1 MGEQSARIGLRWLA
15 RIGAPVAIAL
25 LLANCAAGTGD
36 RVKNTNYSPRV
47 VADGEPVPRGG
58 GRFKLGNPYTINGR
72 TYYPSHDPAYRAEGI
87 ASWYGADFHGR
98 KTANGEVYD
107 MNAISAAHPTMPMPS
122 YARVTNL
129 ENGRSIIVR
138 VNDRGPYAHGR
149 IIDLSTGTAK
159 ALGTYGQGLARVRVE
174 YVGRAGLA
182 GSDDNALLATL
193 RHGTPAPA
201 PSSIRLASAR
211 PRFLAAAAIRKRRRC
226 RRSVRF
232 PRRRHGP
239 RRRRRAGTAAG
250 AAETR
255 PDAGLG
261 HAGICRIGARRGAG
275 GARAVARPD
284 ERPRPLLAAIRP
296 CGTAGI
302 DFG

>member
-1 MGEQSARIGLRWLA
+1 MGDQSGRIGLGWFA
-15 RIGAPVAIAL
+15 RIGAPAAVAL
-25 LLANCAAGTGD
+25 LVANCASNAPGA
-36 RVKNTNYSPRV
+36 RVKNTNYSPKM

-58 GRFKLGNPYTINGR
+58 GTFKLGQPYTINGR
-72 TYYPSHDPAYRAEGI
+72 TYYPTDDPKYRAEGI

-107 MNAISAAHPTMPMPS
+107 MHGISAAHPTMPMPS

-159 ALGTYGQGLARVRVE
+159 ALGTHGAGLARVRVE

-182 GSDDNALLATL
+182 GSDDTALMATL

-201 PSSIRLASAR
+201 PGSVRLATAQASVLSNGDPNVMPLPPERPFFLGDATYRPAR
-211 PRFLAAAAIRKRRRC
+211 TAAPAAAPPPSPPAQPKRA
-226 RRSVRF
+226 RSPVSVT
-232 PRRRHGP
+232 PEYAVSEP
-239 RRRRRAGTAAG
+239 APPPERA
-250 AAETR
+250 
-255 PDAGLG
+255 PSLGLMSG
-261 HAGICRIGARRGAG
+261 RG
-275 GARAVARPD
+275 
-284 ERPRPLLAAIRP
+284 LY
-296 CGTAGI
+296 
-302 DFG
+302 

>member
-1 MGEQSARIGLRWLA
+1 MGEQSARIGLGWLA
-15 RIGAPVAIAL
+15 RAGAPIAIAL
-25 LLANCAAGTGD
+25 LVANCAAGTSS
-36 RVKNTNYSPRV
+36 RAKNTNYSPKV

-58 GRFKLGNPYTINGR
+58 GNFKLGNPYTINGR
-72 TYYPSHDPAYRAEGI
+72 TYYPSHDPKYRAEGI

-159 ALGTYGQGLARVRVE
+159 ALGTYGAGLARVRVE

-193 RHGTPAPA
+193 RHGTPAPT
-201 PSSIRLASAR
+201 PGSIRLASAR
-211 PRFLAAAAIRKRRRC
+211 PSFLGNSRDPGMTPLPPERPFFLGDATVRAPARLTQPSAPPKRARTPVSVTPEYAA
-226 RRSVRF
+226 
-232 PRRRHGP
+232 P
-239 RRRRRAGTAAG
+239 
-250 AAETR
+250 
-255 PDAGLG
+255 GL
-261 HAGICRIGARRGAG
+261 
-275 GARAVARPD
+275 AVAAPA
-284 ERPRPLLAAIRP
+284 ERAPALGLMSGRGLY
-296 CGTAGI
+296 
-302 DFG
+302 

>member
-15 RIGAPVAIAL
+15 RLGAPVAIAL
-25 LLANCAAGTGD
+25 LVANCAVGTGD
-36 RVKNTNYSPRV
+36 RVKNTNYSPKV

-58 GRFKLGNPYTINGR
+58 GSFKLGNPYTINGR

-129 ENGRSIIVR
+129 ENGRSIVVR

-193 RHGTPAPA
+193 RHGTPAPT
-201 PSSIRLASAR
+201 PSSVRLASVRPSFLGGPPGETPLPPERPFFLGDAALRTPQRAAPPPAAPKRAR
-211 PRFLAAAAIRKRRRC
+211 SPVTALPEYVTSEPGAAAP
-226 RRSVRF
+226 VE
-232 PRRRHGP
+232 
-239 RRRRRAGTAAG
+239 RAPTL
-250 AAETR
+250 
-255 PDAGLG
+255 GLMSG
-261 HAGICRIGARRGAG
+261 R
-275 GARAVARPD
+275 D
-284 ERPRPLLAAIRP
+284 LY
-296 CGTAGI
+296 
-302 DFG
+302 

>member
-1 MGEQSARIGLRWLA
+1 MGDQSARIGLGWLA
-15 RIGAPVAIAL
+15 RLGAPVAIAL
-25 LLANCAAGTGD
+25 LLANCAAGTGA

-47 VADGEPVPRGG
+47 VAHGEPVPRGG
-58 GRFKLGNPYTINGR
+58 GSFKLGNPYTINGR
-72 TYYPSHDPAYRAEGI
+72 TYYPSHDPKYRAEGI

-159 ALGTYGQGLARVRVE
+159 ALGTYGAGLARVRVE

-182 GSDDNALLATL
+182 GSDDNALMATL

-201 PSSIRLASAR
+201 PGSIRLASLR
-211 PRFLAAAAIRKRRRC
+211 PSFL
-226 RRSVRF
+226 
-232 PRRRHGP
+232 
-239 RRRRRAGTAAG
+239 
-250 AAETR
+250 
-255 PDAGLG
+255 
-261 HAGICRIGARRGAG
+261 G
-275 GARAVARPD
+275 GARDSGATPLPP
-284 ERPRPLLAAIRP
+284 ERPFFLGDASVRAPARVTRSTAPPKRARTPVSVSPDYAAPGYVATVPAAPAERAP
-296 CGTAGI
+296 ALGLMSGR
-302 DFG
+302 GLY

>member
-1 MGEQSARIGLRWLA
+1 M
-15 RIGAPVAIAL
+15 AIAL

-36 RVKNTNYSPRV
+36 RVRNTNYSPKV
-47 VADGEPVPRGG
+47 VAEGEPVPRGG
-58 GRFKLGNPYTINGR
+58 GTFKLGNPYTINGR

-129 ENGRSIIVR
+129 ENGRSIVVR

-201 PSSIRLASAR
+201 PSSIRLASSR
-211 PRFLAAAAIRKRRRC
+211 PSFLGGSRDPGRDAVAAGTP
-226 RRSVRF
+226 VF
-232 PRRRHGP
+232 PRRCNASAP
-239 RRRRRAGTAAG
+239 RRRRGTADRRRRNAPG
-250 AAETR
+250 RRSRSRRNMRFRSPRRR
-255 PDAGLG
+255 PERAPALGLMSG
-261 HAGICRIGARRGAG
+261 RG
-275 GARAVARPD
+275 
-284 ERPRPLLAAIRP
+284 LY
-296 CGTAGI
+296 
-302 DFG
+302 

>member
-1 MGEQSARIGLRWLA
+1 MGDQSARIGLGRPA

-25 LLANCAAGTGD
+25 FVANCAAGTTGD
-36 RVKNTNYSPRV
+36 RIRNTNYSPKV

-58 GRFKLGNPYTINGR
+58 GTFKLGQPYTINGR
-72 TYYPSHDPAYRAEGI
+72 TYYPSHDTKYQAEGI

-98 KTANGEVYD
+98 QTANGEVYD
-107 MNAISAAHPTMPMPS
+107 MNGITAAHPTMPMPS

-159 ALGTYGQGLARVRVE
+159 ALGTYGAGLARVRVE

-193 RHGTPAPA
+193 RQGAPA
-201 PSSIRLASAR
+201 PSPGSIRLAAAQASVLSNGEPNVTPLPPERPFFLGDASYRPAR
-211 PRFLAAAAIRKRRRC
+211 
-226 RRSVRF
+226 
-232 PRRRHGP
+232 
-239 RRRRRAGTAAG
+239 TAAPSAPPPAQPKRARSPVSVTPEY
-250 AAETR
+250 AAPEPSAAPER
-255 PDAGLG
+255 APALGLMSG
-261 HAGICRIGARRGAG
+261 RG
-275 GARAVARPD
+275 
-284 ERPRPLLAAIRP
+284 LY
-296 CGTAGI
+296 
-302 DFG
+302 

>member
-1 MGEQSARIGLRWLA
+1 MFGVDGGAIRKDWAGVACAHWRAGGRCVAARQLR
-15 RIGAPVAIAL
+15 RRS
-25 LLANCAAGTGD
+25 TGD

-58 GRFKLGNPYTINGR
+58 GTFKLGNPYTINGR

-87 ASWYGADFHGR
+87 ASWYGTDFHGR

-129 ENGRSIIVR
+129 ENGRSIVVR

-159 ALGTYGQGLARVRVE
+159 ALGSYGQGLARVRVE

-201 PSSIRLASAR
+201 PSSIRLASTR
-211 PRFLAAAAIRKRRRC
+211 PTFLGGTRDPERRRC
-226 RRSVRF
+226 RRSGRLPSAMQPSAPPAPARAAP
-232 PRRRHGP
+232 PRRAK
-239 RRRRRAGTAAG
+239 RARTPVSV
-250 AAETR
+250 T
-255 PDAGLG
+255 P
-261 HAGICRIGARRGAG
+261 GICGFGARSAG
-275 GARAVARPD
+275 RSGRLRSA
-284 ERPRPLLAAIRP
+284 
-296 CGTAGI
+296 
-302 DFG
+302 

>member
-1 MGEQSARIGLRWLA
+1 MGDQSGRIGLGWLA
-15 RIGAPVAIAL
+15 RIGAPMAIAL
-25 LLANCAAGTGD
+25 LVANCAANTTGA
-36 RVKNTNYSPRV
+36 RVKNTNYSPKV

-58 GRFKLGNPYTINGR
+58 GSFKLGQPYTINGR
-72 TYYPSHDPAYRAEGI
+72 TYYPSHDPTYRAEGI

-107 MNAISAAHPTMPMPS
+107 MNGISAAHPTMPMPS

-159 ALGTYGQGLARVRVE
+159 ALGTYGAGLARVRVE

-193 RHGTPAPA
+193 RHGTPAPS
-201 PSSIRLASAR
+201 PGSVR
-211 PRFLAAAAIRKRRRC
+211 LAAAQA
-226 RRSVRF
+226 SVLSNGDPNTTPLPPERPF
-232 PRRRHGP
+232 FLGDATYRPSR
-239 RRRRRAGTAAG
+239 TAAPPATPPSP
-250 AAETR
+250 AAQPKRARSPVSVTPEYATSEPAAAPER
-255 PDAGLG
+255 APALGLMSG
-261 HAGICRIGARRGAG
+261 RG
-275 GARAVARPD
+275 
-284 ERPRPLLAAIRP
+284 LY
-296 CGTAGI
+296 
-302 DFG
+302 

>member
-1 MGEQSARIGLRWLA
+1 MGEQSARIGLGWLA
-15 RIGAPVAIAL
+15 RASAPIAIAL
-25 LLANCAAGTGD
+25 LLANCAGGGD
-36 RVKNTNYSPRV
+36 RVRNTNYSPKM
-47 VADGEPVPRGG
+47 VAEGEAVPRGG
-58 GRFKLGNPYTINGR
+58 GSFKLGNPYTINGR

-129 ENGRSIIVR
+129 ENGRSIVVR
-138 VNDRGPYAHGR
+138 VNDRGPYAHNR

-159 ALGTYGQGLARVRVE
+159 ALGTYGAGLARVRVE

-211 PRFLAAAAIRKRRRC
+211 PSFLSSSRDPEATPLPPERPFFLGDATYRAPVPARAA
-226 RRSVRF
+226 
-232 PRRRHGP
+232 PP
-239 RRRRRAGTAAG
+239 PPTAAPKRARSPVSVTPEYAVSEPG
-250 AAETR
+250 APAER
-255 PDAGLG
+255 APALGLMSG
-261 HAGICRIGARRGAG
+261 RG
-275 GARAVARPD
+275 
-284 ERPRPLLAAIRP
+284 LY
-296 CGTAGI
+296 
-302 DFG
+302 

>member
-1 MGEQSARIGLRWLA
+1 MGDQSARIGLGRVA
-15 RIGAPVAIAL
+15 RIVAPIAIAL
-25 LLANCAAGTGD
+25 LVANCAAGTGG
-36 RVKNTNYSPRV
+36 RIKNTNYSPKV

-58 GRFKLGNPYTINGR
+58 GSYKLGNPYTINGR

-129 ENGRSIIVR
+129 ENGRSIVVR

-182 GSDDNALLATL
+182 GSDDSALLATL
-193 RHGTPAPA
+193 REGTPTPAPG
-201 PSSIRLASAR
+201 SIRLASTRQSILGNAETGGTPLPAERPFFLGDATVRAPAR
-211 PRFLAAAAIRKRRRC
+211 PVPAAAAPKRA
-226 RRSVRF
+226 RSPVSVS
-232 PRRRHGP
+232 P
-239 RRRRRAGTAAG
+239 
-250 AAETR
+250 EY
-255 PDAGLG
+255 
-261 HAGICRIGARRGAG
+261 
-275 GARAVARPD
+275 AVAEPAAPTASVGRPPSLGLTSG
-284 ERPRPLLAAIRP
+284 RGLY
-296 CGTAGI
+296 
-302 DFG
+302 

>member
-1 MGEQSARIGLRWLA
+1 MGWDGLRASARRLPLRCCSP
-15 RIGAPVAIAL
+15 IAPPAPASR
-25 LLANCAAGTGD
+25 A
-36 RVKNTNYSPRV
+36 KNTNYSPKV

-58 GRFKLGNPYTINGR
+58 GTFKLGNPYTINGR

-182 GSDDNALLATL
+182 GSDDNALLATPAA
-193 RHGTPAPA
+193 RHAGARAGEYPAGVVA
-201 PSSIRLASAR
+201 AVDSS
-211 PRFLAAAAIRKRRRC
+211 AAIGTRKRRRC
-226 RRSVRF
+226 RRSGPFSWATQRSA
-232 PRRRHGP
+232 PRHGRHRRQRRRNAPGRRSRSRP
-239 RRRRRAGTAAG
+239 EYAGSVRSRRRR
-250 AAETR
+250 
-255 PDAGLG
+255 PS
-261 HAGICRIGARRGAG
+261 
-275 GARAVARPD
+275 ARP
-284 ERPRPLLAAIRP
+284 RSA
-296 CGTAGI
+296 
-302 DFG
+302 